1 LWPLVRIEP
10 GEPVIIA
17 GSSNGRTVDSDS
29 IGLGSN
35 PSLASKFNGRLTE
48 AALSPVLKTG
58 GPLIGMEID
67 TASLPPVFLKINVD
81 FIA

>member
-1 LWPLVRIEP
+1 
-10 GEPVIIA
+10 
-17 GSSNGRTVDSDS
+17 
-29 IGLGSN
+29 
-35 PSLASKFNGRLTE
+35 
-48 AALSPVLKTG
+48 LKTG